1 MQTIQL
7 IYLICALLGTALC
20 APYEAYPVPKQIPP
34 VARTNQQ
41 FVFQIS
47 NDTYKSNVND
57 LVQISYQTYDLPKWL
72 TFNTD
77 SRTIQG
83 LPPSDLFNGDNQV
96 QYFKFIL
103 EGTDE
108 SDNSKL
114 NNTYQLV
121 VTNKP
126 AITLSPNFNLLAL
139 LKNSGYTNG
148 KNGLI
153 LTPNQIFNVTFDRS
167 NFDSSDEIV
176 AYYGR
181 TDQYNAPLPNWVFFD
196 PANLKFSGS
205 APVVNSQIAPQTAYD
220 LTLIATDIDGYAGIE
235 VPFELVIGAHTL
247 TTSIQNTLV
256 INVTE
261 TGNISY
267 KVPLN
272 YVYYDDAPITTNNLG
287 SLNLV
292 NNPAWIRL
300 NNDTIEGTVP
310 QDMIKSANG
319 PIGNFSVVIYD
330 INGDVIYLNFEVEAT
345 TKLFATSSLP
355 NLNATR
361 GEWFYYNFLPSQ
373 FTDFDNTNVSV
384 KYEGDTDH
392 DWLNFVS
399 SNLTLMGRVPQ
410 NFQRLTI
417 DLVAQKNSLSQ
428 QLPFTIIGMDKLTTN
443 HTNITTSANATNSS
457 TLYSSTRTSATHSK
471 TSDVEVTSTSTES
484 SSAVAPL
491 SKASKKHSTKTA
503 AIACGVAIPVVVIIL
518 VVLAFL
524 FYRSKKKTEP
534 KDEEKTP
541 NISPPNPYNPANN
554 PNKAATSLENPFEDD
569 SDADSAKRRLD
580 MLNALKLDDAST
592 TDSDTSTMDEKRS
605 NKSDIFYDTNNT
617 NSRDLLLEHK
627 DTNSTFFEPNIRSSS
642 VYVDSIPAHKKSWRY
657 TLASA
662 RSSHQPGN
670 IRDSYSSL
678 NTVST
683 AELMNTTISDEAD
696 IPKDP
701 RKSTLGLRDSV
712 FLDMGSKKKGNLTSS
727 QGNSFS
733 SQMLSESSGHSS
745 QNIPHDTSMRT
756 FERPILEEEAS
767 DKHTPGTVSSS
778 STDDFVP
785 VKNGTSYEWVSK
797 NSPNRKPSVKRFVD
811 ISNSSNI
818 NVSQAGNFEGHSPEH
833 I

>member
-20 APYEAYPVPKQIPP
+20 APYEAYPIPKQIPP

-392 DWLNFVS
+392 DWLNFCFEQPNSHGKGS
-399 SNLTLMGRVPQ
+399 SE
-410 NFQRLTI
+410 
-417 DLVAQKNSLSQ
+417 
-428 QLPFTIIGMDKLTTN
+428 LPTTN
-443 HTNITTSANATNSS
+443 H
-457 TLYSSTRTSATHSK
+457 
-471 TSDVEVTSTSTES
+471 
-484 SSAVAPL
+484 
-491 SKASKKHSTKTA
+491 
-503 AIACGVAIPVVVIIL
+503 
-518 VVLAFL
+518 
-524 FYRSKKKTEP
+524 
-534 KDEEKTP
+534 
-541 NISPPNPYNPANN
+541 
-554 PNKAATSLENPFEDD
+554 
-569 SDADSAKRRLD
+569 
-580 MLNALKLDDAST
+580 
-592 TDSDTSTMDEKRS
+592 
-605 NKSDIFYDTNNT
+605 
-617 NSRDLLLEHK
+617 
-627 DTNSTFFEPNIRSSS
+627 
-642 VYVDSIPAHKKSWRY
+642 
-657 TLASA
+657 
-662 RSSHQPGN
+662 
-670 IRDSYSSL
+670 
-678 NTVST
+678 
-683 AELMNTTISDEAD
+683 
-696 IPKDP
+696 
-701 RKSTLGLRDSV
+701 
-712 FLDMGSKKKGNLTSS
+712 
-727 QGNSFS
+727 
-733 SQMLSESSGHSS
+733 
-745 QNIPHDTSMRT
+745 
-756 FERPILEEEAS
+756 
-767 DKHTPGTVSSS
+767 
-778 STDDFVP
+778 
-785 VKNGTSYEWVSK
+785 
-797 NSPNRKPSVKRFVD
+797 
-811 ISNSSNI
+811 
-818 NVSQAGNFEGHSPEH
+818 
-833 I
+833 